1 MSTPDFLEKHCG
13 QLAREADEAAEAG
26 VLKARRDFIPCV
38 LCEGAVPPPPENQP
52 LPEGSKAIWGICDI
66 CMSSWRPE
74 ALLGLIPILNRI
86 SNLTIVHCFTASRKT
101 MEQVIESSNNA
112 FSEVCRVRD
121 LIISEQQALVLNQQ
135 AMILRLT
142 AEKEKSDR
150 WIRRLAWVAG
160 VSAAFA
166 LGMLIAWCTT

>member
-1 MSTPDFLEKHCG
+1 MPGRHSS
-13 QLAREADEAAEAG
+13 
-26 VLKARRDFIPCV
+26 
-38 LCEGAVPPPPENQP
+38 PER
-52 LPEGSKAIWGICDI
+52 LIFFPEIFDG
-66 CMSSWRPE
+66 
-74 ALLGLIPILNRI
+74 
-86 SNLTIVHCFTASRKT
+86 T

-166 LGMLIAWCTT
+166 LGMLIVWCTT